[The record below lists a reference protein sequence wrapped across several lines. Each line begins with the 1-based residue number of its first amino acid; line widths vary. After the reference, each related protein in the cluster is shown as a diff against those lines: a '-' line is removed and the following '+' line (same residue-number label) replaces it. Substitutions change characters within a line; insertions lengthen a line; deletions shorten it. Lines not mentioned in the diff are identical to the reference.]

1 MDLLKLALNEHHD
14 GQVLEVAL
22 HAPKANILDAA
33 MMAELRAVLA
43 AERAPSKRKAIVLG
57 GSGAHFCYGASVP
70 EHQASQVGAMLP
82 QFHALI
88 DDLLSH
94 PLPVLA
100 RVSGFCLGGGFELAL
115 ACSLM
120 FADDTARFAVPEIQL
135 GVFPP
140 VAAVLLPQLGAGAL
154 GTRMVLSGETVDAAE
169 LDRRGLLAGR
179 GDSGRGR
186 RHRRLDRA
194 TPAAAQRL
202 QPSPRAPRRAR
213 AAARPLPPAHRRR
226 RAPVPRSTDG
236 HPRCQRGH
244 RRLHRQAPAGVD
256 GRLKWTPRPSAPTA
270 AARTTSS
277 PSAPR

>member
-1 MDLLKLALNEHHD
+1 MDLIKLALNEHHH

-70 EHQASQVGAMLP
+70 EHEASQVGAMLP

-115 ACSLM
+115 ACSLI
-120 FADDTARFAVPEIQL
+120 FADDSARFAVPEIQL

-154 GTRMVLSGETVDAAE
+154 ATRLVLSGETVDAAE
-169 LDRRGLLAGR
+169 LDRRGLLAARTATGELAGTLDAWIAQHLLPR
-179 GDSGRGR
+179 SAASLRLA
-186 RHRRLDRA
+186 HRA
-194 TPAAAQRL
+194 V
-202 QPSPRAPRRAR
+202 RAPLLAHYRQHIG
-213 AAARPLPPAHRRR
+213 AAERLYLDELMATHDANEGIAAFLAK
-226 RAPVPRSTDG
+226 RAPVWTD
-236 HPRCQRGH
+236 
-244 RRLHRQAPAGVD
+244 A
-256 GRLKWTPRPSAPTA
+256 
-270 AARTTSS
+270 
-277 PSAPR
+277 